1 MNPCKE
7 KNTMNQ
13 GERYQ
18 QYYTRYYFLL
28 RNIYTSRFKWT
39 LPEEIPPRFLEEI
52 LLDYGEAIFFKDDIA
67 ELYGVA
73 KINEAG
79 RMDNYNHGDIRF
91 AYANNY
97 VGEYTKENSVLIYDS
112 YSQYPYNDIII
123 MHAEALATMR
133 LTRDLNLV
141 ALRTPYICA
150 GNRNTK
156 LTVSNLFK
164 QLANFIPWITVNDKF
179 DMSSLKVLNLD
190 VPYNASN
197 IQALMKQEIS
207 DFLTEIGIANN
218 GDTKKERMIMGEV
231 ESNNGITEINLKS
244 ALELRKRSC
253 KQIRK
258 VFKLTEE
265 DVDVEPL
272 SEIDVSGVYQ
282 QFGVTDSEDGE
293 KNE

>member
-52 LLDYGEAIFFKDDIA
+52 LLDYGEAIFFKDDVTK
-67 ELYGVA
+67 LYGIA
-73 KINEAG
+73 KVDEAG
-79 RMDNYNHGDIRF
+79 RMDNYNHGDMRF
-91 AYANNY
+91 AHANNY
-97 VGEYTKENSVLIYDS
+97 VNAFTKNNSVLIYDS

-150 GNRNTK
+150 GNRNTR

-164 QLANFIPWITVNDKF
+164 QLANFIPWITVSDKF
-179 DMSSLKVLNLD
+179 DMDSLKVLNLD
-190 VPYNASN
+190 VPYNAGN
-197 IQALMKQEIS
+197 IQALMKQEVS

-253 KQIRK
+253 EQIRE
-258 VFKLTEE
+258 VFSLSEK
-265 DVDVEPL
+265 DIGVEPL
-272 SEIDVSGVYQ
+272 SRIDVSGVYQ
-282 QFGVTDSEDGE
+282 QFGMANREGGGE
-293 KNE
+293 NE